1 MIIAS
6 NESYDLA
13 KKFIELKKNI
23 SVENIK
29 EMHVLATKLCED
41 ILMSHNIFVEGYNI
55 ARTHSVRQP
64 ELYISS
70 DDSFS
75 FVSLNRNI
83 NIAEVIKDFLT
94 RRPDIQV
101 NSFLP
106 TIDGFDEED
115 EEYDE
120 YEDGSDDDDEDD
132 EEDESDTF

>member
-1 MIIAS
+1 MIVAN

-55 ARTHSVRQP
+55 ARARTGIQP
-64 ELYISS
+64 ELSVNS
-70 DDSFS
+70 EDLFS
-75 FVSLNRNI
+75 FVGINRNI

-94 RRPDIQV
+94 RRPDIQT
-101 NSFLP
+101 NSYIP
-106 TIDGFDEED
+106 IIDGFDEEED
-115 EEYDE
+115 EESYEEEYDE
-120 YEDGSDDDDEDD
+120 EDEEEDD
-132 EEDESDTF
+132 F